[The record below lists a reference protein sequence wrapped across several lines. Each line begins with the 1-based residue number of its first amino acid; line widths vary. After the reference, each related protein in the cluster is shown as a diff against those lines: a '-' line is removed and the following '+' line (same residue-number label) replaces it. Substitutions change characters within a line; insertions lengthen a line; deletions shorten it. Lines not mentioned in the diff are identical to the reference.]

1 MAVEQHGGRNSARRR
16 VTLVAV
22 AALLV
27 VIGLVSAINAPAGPP
42 RSNKADAYGGPVA
55 PKPTNPKSVS
65 ECAKYYGAQS
75 PLPDARE
82 CRALAKKNHAMAV
95 CAKKKGA
102 AKVACQKKAKK
113 AFAQEKRSIAKQ
125 KAAEKACVDK
135 YTASYNALTPDDPD
149 YDTKSQS
156 ISQEYSDC
164 LARARKA

>member
-1 MAVEQHGGRNSARRR
+1 MGRRKRGSLL
-16 VTLVAV
+16 LVLV
-22 AALLV
+22 AALLIV
-27 VIGLVSAINAPAGPP
+27 AGLASAINAPAGPP

-55 PKPTNPKSVS
+55 PKPTNPKSVN
-65 ECAKYYGAQS
+65 ECSKYYGAQN
-75 PLPDARE
+75 PMPEARE
-82 CRALAKKNHAMAV
+82 CRAIAKKNHAMAV

-125 KAAEKACVDK
+125 KSAEKACVDK
-135 YTASYNALTPDDPD
+135 YTASYNALSPDDPD